1 MNIIRFIST
10 EYLKDN
16 TAIQNNVD
24 DELLK
29 AYIIKAQ
36 DTEIQQTLGTNYYNH
51 LRESIKNSSLT
62 NDEETLLRTY
72 IQPCLSEWAFYEVIP
87 HLNYKATNKSIATNT
102 SEFSSASTLEDIK
115 YLRNSV
121 RDMAEFYS
129 KRLVRELSLNL
140 NLYPL
145 YASQSDNNLNK
156 SNRASFGGLYLS
168 KHKRTNLDSYTDP
181 TNCCE

>member
-1 MNIIRFIST
+1 MAIVRFIST

-29 AYIIKAQ
+29 AYILKAQ
-36 DTEIQQTLGTNYYNH
+36 DTHIQQTLGSNYYNH
-51 LRESIKNSSLT
+51 IKDSITTSTLDSN
-62 NDEETLLRTY
+62 EENLLRTY

-87 HLNYKATNKSIATNT
+87 HMNYKATNKAISTNT

-121 RDMAEFYS
+121 RDMGEFYT
-129 KRLVRELSLNL
+129 KRLVRELQLNL

-145 YASQSDNNLNK
+145 FASQSNNNLNK
-156 SNRASFGGLYLS
+156 STKAHFGGLYLS
-168 KHKRTNLDSYTDP
+168 NNKSLDIDCYDEPTD
-181 TNCCE
+181 C